1 MTRKARGTRI
11 SSDHAPKPN
20 LFGWCIDQVHERCI
34 VSFDSR
40 LTDHTYTCS
49 CTCHTGAEKPNKNG
63 ANPAPLGVSHAKSN

>member
-11 SSDHAPKPN
+11 SSDHTPQGSM
-20 LFGWCIDQVHERCI
+20 FGWCMDEVHERCI

-49 CTCHTGAEKPNKNG
+49 CTCH
-63 ANPAPLGVSHAKSN
+63 SHMDRHPSAQKTL